1 MLSREGLKSMQG
13 NFAFFFGENIY
24 LVTSVTFRATEV
36 AIQRMS
42 VLADIHVLSFQNI
55 WIVFNDRFFLSFFV
69 AMHGFRES
77 DFDYY

>member
-1 MLSREGLKSMQG
+1 MQG

-55 WIVFNDRFFLSFFV
+55 
-69 AMHGFRES
+69 
-77 DFDYY
+77 